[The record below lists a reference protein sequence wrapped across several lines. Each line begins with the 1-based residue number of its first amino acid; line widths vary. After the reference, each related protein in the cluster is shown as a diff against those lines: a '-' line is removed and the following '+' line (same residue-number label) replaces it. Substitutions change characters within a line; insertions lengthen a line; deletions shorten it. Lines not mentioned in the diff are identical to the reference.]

1 MPQGLCPK
9 PLPLE
14 FPEYKSSE
22 VRRWEFY
29 FKKKQIIEKNTNT
42 VSCLLSEKIT
52 LV

>member
-29 FKKKQIIEKNTNT
+29 FKKKQIIEKTQIQFH
-42 VSCLLSEKIT
+42 VYFLKR
-52 LV
+52 